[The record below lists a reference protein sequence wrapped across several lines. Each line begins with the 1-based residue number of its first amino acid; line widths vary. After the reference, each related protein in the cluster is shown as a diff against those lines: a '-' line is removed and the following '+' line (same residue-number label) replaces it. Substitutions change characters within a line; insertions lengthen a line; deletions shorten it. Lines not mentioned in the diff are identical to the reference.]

1 MSPEQK
7 LLFLYLHTNPYASAC
22 GIYKMQVR
30 TMSFQIGLTGSPF
43 ESALRGLASAFPDF
57 IAIDW
62 QTNEVALLQ
71 YPKQLLITASK
82 RVMAHVEK
90 EIEKIESQY
99 LLRELIARN
108 SSTLSKPY
116 LSQLRRLQAGVIN
129 MARFNGDVA
138 QVVDIQE
145 DDRKKEKENK
155 KERKEKEISSP
166 APLPEY
172 HSTMHQRDV
181 KAVIGNPNAAVNAEK
196 RFKTLAALRGIE
208 YQAQY
213 LTPYFLNQQQRGNWH
228 DLAEPAN
235 EGDAHIWIAKHAAG
249 LQAWALRQP
258 QFERKASGQTPDQ
271 PAKAGFSLPK

>member
-1 MSPEQK
+1 MKDNPSYYSILPAAVRYSKDLTDFQKILFSEITALANKDGYCSASNGYFADLYDKEPENISRHISK
-7 LLFLYLHTNPYASAC
+7 L
-22 GIYKMQVR
+22 
-30 TMSFQIGLTGSPF
+30 
-43 ESALRGLASAFPDF
+43 ESAGFLRRFVVKNEAGQIIHRHLFPSDQGG
-57 IAIDW
+57 I
-62 QTNEVALLQ
+62 
-71 YPKQLLITASK
+71 
-82 RVMAHVEK
+82 VEK
-90 EIEKIESQY
+90 YKEGTVKNVKGNNTSINTT
-99 LLRELIARN
+99 REN
-108 SSTLSKPY
+108 
-116 LSQLRRLQAGVIN
+116 
-129 MARFNGDVA
+129 
-138 QVVDIQE
+138 
-145 DDRKKEKENK
+145 KENT
-155 KERKEKEISSP
+155 P

-172 HSTMHQRDV
+172 HSTIHQRDV

>member
-22 GIYKMQVR
+22 GVYKMQVR

-43 ESALRGLASAFPDF
+43 ESALRGLVSAFPDF
-57 IAIDW
+57 VAIDW

-82 RVMAHVEK
+82 RVMGHVEK
-90 EIEKIESQY
+90 EIEKVESQH

-129 MARFNGDVA
+129 TSRFNGDVA
-138 QVVDIQE
+138 QLIDIQE

-155 KERKEKEISSP
+155 KEKKEKEISSP
-166 APLPEY
+166 APT
-172 HSTMHQRDV
+172 SSQKTRDV
-181 KAVIGNPNAAVNAEK
+181 KAVIGNPNAAINAEK
-196 RFKTLAALRGIE
+196 RFKALAGLRGIE
-208 YQAQY
+208 YPTQY
-213 LTPYFLNQQQRGNWH
+213 LFAYMVNHQSKGHWY
-228 DLAEPAN
+228 DLAEPAD
-235 EGDAHIWIAKHAAG
+235 EGDAQIWLAQHVAG

-258 QFERKASGQTPDQ
+258 QFDRKSTLGQTPDQ

>member
-1 MSPEQK
+1 MKDNPSYYSILPAAVRYSKDLTDFQKILFSEITALANKDGYCSASNGYFADLYDKEPENISRHISK
-7 LLFLYLHTNPYASAC
+7 L
-22 GIYKMQVR
+22 
-30 TMSFQIGLTGSPF
+30 
-43 ESALRGLASAFPDF
+43 ESAGF
-57 IAIDW
+57 I
-62 QTNEVALLQ
+62 TRFVVKNEAGQIIHRHLFQ
-71 YPKQLLITASK
+71 SDQGGI
-82 RVMAHVEK
+82 VEK
-90 EIEKIESQY
+90 YKGGTVK
-99 LLRELIARN
+99 N
-108 SSTLSKPY
+108 VNTPT
-116 LSQLRRLQAGVIN
+116 VNIN
-129 MARFNGDVA
+129 KGGTVKNVKGNNTSINTTR
-138 QVVDIQE
+138 
-145 DDRKKEKENK
+145 ENK
-155 KERKEKEISSP
+155 EIPSP

-172 HSTMHQRDV
+172 HSTIHQRDV